1 LSEKSCRPLPTST
14 SSSDR
19 LISMGI
25 KVDLEKCIGCRLCV
39 RACAQSAIDVV
50 DKKAVI
56 DTAKC
61 NLCAACVE
69 ACRKYAAITITKEQ
83 AGPGIDISQFKNV
96 AVFIEQR
103 NGTVAGVSYEMLGE
117 GRKLADRLGEKLIA
131 VLIGSAMQKQ
141 AEELIKYGADTVY
154 YADGDDLVRFSD
166 ERYAG
171 IVADF
176 IAQYKPA
183 IFLAGATAIG
193 RSFVPKVAARV
204 YGGLTAD
211 CTRLEIDVDKRLLL
225 GTRPAFGGNL
235 MATIICPH
243 HRPQMA
249 TVRHKVIKQATRDER
264 RTGDVV
270 IKKFE
275 NGNPSDRTRILDFV
289 KEMESTINIA
299 DADIIVAGGR
309 GLGKPENFSLLREL
323 AETLGGAVGASRAVV
338 DAGWLPYS
346 HQVGQTGKTV
356 CPKLY
361 IACGISG
368 SVQHM
373 AGMQSSG
380 YIIAINKDPA
390 ADIFQ
395 IANLGV
401 VGDVTLVVP
410 ALTKAFKDKLGK

>member
-1 LSEKSCRPLPTST
+1 
-14 SSSDR
+14 
-19 LISMGI
+19 MGI
-25 KVDLEKCIGCRLCV
+25 KIDIEKCIGCRLCV
-39 RACAQSAIDVV
+39 KACAQNAIEVIDR
-50 DKKAVI
+50 KAVI

-69 ACRKYAAITITKEQ
+69 ACRKYSAITITQER
-83 AGPGIDISQFKNV
+83 AGAGIDVNQYKNV

-103 NGTVAGVSYEMLGE
+103 EGKVAGVSYEMLGE
-117 GRKLADRLGEKLIA
+117 GRKLADSLGEKLIA
-131 VLIGSAMQKQ
+131 VLLGDSMQKQ
-141 AEELIKYGADTVY
+141 ADDLIYYGADTVY
-154 YADGDDLVRFSD
+154 YMDGAELARFSD
-166 ERYAG
+166 DRYAG
-171 IVADF
+171 IVADV
-176 IAQYKPA
+176 IVRTKPA
-183 IFLAGATAIG
+183 VFLAGATAIG

-211 CTRLEIDVDKRLLL
+211 CTKLEIDTGKRLLL

-249 TVRHKVIKQATRDER
+249 TVRHKVMKPAVRDEK
-264 RTGDVV
+264 RTGEVKV
-270 IKKFE
+270 QKFAD
-275 NGNPSDRTRILDFV
+275 SSALADRVKIIDFV
-289 KEMESTINIA
+289 KEVESTVNIA

-309 GLGKPENFSLLREL
+309 GIGKPENFSLLREL
-323 AETLGGAVGASRAVV
+323 ARTLGGAVGASRAAV
-338 DAGWLPYS
+338 DAGWIPYS

-373 AGMQSSG
+373 AGMQSSDC
-380 YIIAINKDPA
+380 IIAINRDPA

-395 IANLGV
+395 IASLGV
-401 VGDVTLVVP
+401 VGDVAAIVP
-410 ALTKAFKDKLGK
+410 ALTKAFKEKLGK

>member
-1 LSEKSCRPLPTST
+1 
-14 SSSDR
+14 
-19 LISMGI
+19 MGI

-39 RACAQSAIDVV
+39 KACAANAIEVI

-61 NLCAACVE
+61 TLCAACVE
-69 ACRKYAAITITKEQ
+69 ACKKYEAITITKDKS
-83 AGPGIDISQFKNV
+83 GGGVDISEYKNV

-103 NGTVAGVSYEMLGE
+103 GGTLAGVSYEMLGE
-117 GRKLADRLGEKLIA
+117 GRKLADRLGEQLIA
-131 VLIGSAMQKQ
+131 VCIGHAIRQQ
-141 AEELIKYGADTVY
+141 AEELVKYGADKVY
-154 YADGDDLVRFSD
+154 YMEGKELARFSD
-166 ERYAG
+166 ERYAT
-171 IVADF
+171 IVSDF
-176 IAQYKPA
+176 IVKTKPA

-193 RSFVPKVAARV
+193 RSFIPKVASRV

-211 CTRLEIDVDKRLLL
+211 CTKLEIDVEKRLLL

-249 TVRHKVIKQATRDER
+249 TVRHKVMKPAVRNEQ
-264 RTGDVV
+264 RTGEVV
-270 IKKFE
+270 IHRFE
-275 NGNPSDRTRILDFV
+275 NSSIAEPTKIIDFV
-289 KEMESTINIA
+289 KEVESTVNIA
-299 DADIIVAGGR
+299 EADIIVAGGR
-309 GLGKPENFSLLREL
+309 GIGKPENFSLLRDL
-323 AETLGGAVGASRAVV
+323 AEVLGGAVGASRAAV
-338 DAGWLPYS
+338 DAGWIPYS

-373 AGMQSSG
+373 AGMQSSEF
-380 YIIAINKDPA
+380 IIAINKEPS

-395 IANLGV
+395 IANLGI
-401 VGDVTLVVP
+401 VGDVAQVVP
-410 ALTKAFKDKLGK
+410 ALTKALKEKLGK

>member
-1 LSEKSCRPLPTST
+1 
-14 SSSDR
+14 
-19 LISMGI
+19 MGI
-25 KVDLEKCIGCRLCV
+25 KVDIEKCVGCSLCV
-39 RACAQSAIDVV
+39 KACTQNAIEIIGR
-50 DKKAVI
+50 KAVI
-56 DTAKC
+56 DTARC

-69 ACRKYAAITITKEQ
+69 ACKKYSAIAITKERV
-83 AGPGIDISQFKNV
+83 GTGIDISQYKNV
-96 AVFIEQR
+96 AVFIEQH
-103 NGTVAGVSYEMLGE
+103 NGAVAGVSYEMLGE
-117 GRKLADRLGEKLIA
+117 GRKLADRLGEKLVA
-131 VLIGSAMQKQ
+131 VLIGCAMQKP

-154 YADGDDLVRFSD
+154 YADGGDLVRFSD

-176 IAQYKPA
+176 IVQTKPA

-211 CTRLEIDVDKRLLL
+211 CTKLEIDVDKRLLL

-249 TVRHKVIKQATRDER
+249 TVRHKVMKPAVRDER
-264 RTGDVV
+264 RTGNVV

-275 NGNPSDRTRILDFV
+275 NGTVADRARILDFV
-289 KEMESTINIA
+289 KEMESTVNIA
-299 DADIIVAGGR
+299 EADIIVAGGR
-309 GLGKPENFSLLREL
+309 GIGKPENFALLREL
-323 AETLGGAVGASRAVV
+323 AQTLGGAVGASRAAV
-338 DAGWLPYS
+338 DAGWIPYS

-368 SVQHM
+368 SLQHM
-373 AGMQSSG
+373 AGMQSSEH
-380 YIIAINKDPA
+380 IIAINRDPA

-395 IANLGV
+395 IADLGV
-401 VGDVTLVVP
+401 VGDVTQVVP
-410 ALTKAFKDKLGK
+410 ALTKAFKEKLGA